1 MTWCMSWSGDCN
13 AVLMKTCHRKHHLLV
28 FQTSSWMAWE
38 YVVVWW
44 LWCCFNENLRSAA
57 IRNIISWPFKPL
69 HGWPDTYQTT
79 LLIHCG
85 GIHSHKGV
93 GVWWFW
99 CCLNKSIGTPTA
111 KNIISLS
118 VKLLYGCVCV
128 CVCARMSVRARA
140 CVCVCMYSDGR
151 CQGVVIVMLCLSK
164 NFELMQS
171 ETHIVVCETCL
182 WMTWHR
188 AFYNAEDAPAAWRVV
203 TWHVPVF
210 LQDALPGVS
219 SRSILQRL
227 YPYSLMLGKEG
238 KTAVNDT
245 LQVRLS
251 CLVLFHV
258 LPSFVMSCPVL
269 LCLVMSW
276 ACLGMVQWNPWWE
289 TTLMMTEHFDERP
302 SWWETTMMRDHCW
315 R

>member
-1 MTWCMSWSGDCN
+1 
-13 AVLMKTCHRKHHLLV
+13 
-28 FQTSSWMAWE
+28 
-38 YVVVWW
+38 
-44 LWCCFNENLRSAA
+44 
-57 IRNIISWPFKPL
+57 
-69 HGWPDTYQTT
+69 
-79 LLIHCG
+79 
-85 GIHSHKGV
+85 
-93 GVWWFW
+93 
-99 CCLNKSIGTPTA
+99 
-111 KNIISLS
+111 
-118 VKLLYGCVCV
+118 
-128 CVCARMSVRARA
+128 
-140 CVCVCMYSDGR
+140 MYSDGR

-269 LCLVMSW
+269 SRLVQFCYVLSCLVHVLAWCSGTPDERRPWWWQSTLMRDHHDERP
-276 ACLGMVQWNPWWE
+276 PWWE
-289 TTLMMTEHFDERP
+289 TTVDDKRP
-302 SWWETTMMRDHCW
+302 SRWETTLMRGHPSFNSLLPYPITLGYIIGRWSTFGTVLFKLVMETCCRIMFGSRSAWWQIHCLTHNKKQTNKKHKNSRGIGGSNISSKLRPHFFSLPVMFPPKW
-315 R
+315 NPSTHPFKDRFEL